1 MLIFTFILL
10 PIISALILILYER
23 INSESGSLITFATTL
38 INLSLSVLLLFILNG
53 GQMVYHFG
61 GWPAPIGISLVLDSF
76 SLLMLFVINLV
87 SCVSMLYS
95 IDYIKHY
102 DSRTKFFILN
112 LFLIAGLN
120 GVVLAGD
127 IFNLYVFLEIIAFA
141 SYALIAFGLG
151 KEDMEAS
158 IRYQVIGTI
167 GSFFIFFGI
176 GFLYSVTGS
185 LDLADI
191 SKIIYQSASTN
202 RAILF
207 AIPLL
212 LFGFSL
218 KAALVPFHAWL
229 PDAHPTAPAPVS
241 AMLSGVVIKVSGIY
255 GIVRIFFSVTGVS
268 TTLLQILLYAGLIS
282 VFFGAFAALYQN
294 DFKRIL
300 AFSSI
305 SQIGYIML
313 GIGIGTPLGYAGALL
328 HILNHAAFKSLY
340 FMVAGSVDYATGTR
354 DIRKLGGLSKKLPV
368 TFLASISSSLSLAGI
383 PPFGGFFSK
392 FIIILAL
399 VKAGKITL
407 SILIILSFL
416 LTLAYFLKI
425 QGKVFLRSQNS
436 ELYPNIK
443 EVPYSMRLAMIIMAI
458 MCLGLGLGF
467 PWIMKTFIN
476 SAVNIFTN
484 GINYGNIISGL

>member
-1 MLIFTFILL
+1 MLLLIFILL
-10 PIISALILILYER
+10 PIVSALILILYER
-23 INSESGSLITFATTL
+23 INKESGSLITFTSTL
-38 INLSLSVLLLFILNG
+38 INLSIVIFLFFISSDNRI
-53 GQMVYHFG
+53 VYHIG
-61 GWPAPIGISLVLDSF
+61 GWPSPLGISLVLDSF
-76 SLLMLFVINLV
+76 SLLMLFVINLI
-87 SCVSMLYS
+87 SCLSMLYS

-102 DSRTKFFILN
+102 DSRAKFFILN

-120 GVVLAGD
+120 GVVLSGD
-127 IFNLYVFLEIIAFA
+127 IFNLYIFLEIIAFA

-151 KEDMEAS
+151 KEDLEAS

-191 SKIIYQSASTN
+191 SKIIHQHSATN

-300 AFSSI
+300 AYSSI

-328 HILNHAAFKSLY
+328 HIINHAAFKSLF
-340 FMVAGSVDYATGTR
+340 FMVAGAVNYATGKRDTR
-354 DIRKLGGLSKKLPV
+354 ELGGLSKKMPI
-368 TFLASISSSLSLAGI
+368 TYISSISSSLSLAGI

-392 FIIILAL
+392 FLILLAL
-399 VKAGKITL
+399 VKANHLTL
-407 SILIILSFL
+407 SILLVISFL
-416 LTLAYFLKI
+416 LTLAYFIKI
-425 QGKVFLRSQNS
+425 HRRVFLRSENS
-436 ELYPNIK
+436 ELYKNVK
-443 EVPYSMRLAMIIMAI
+443 EVPYSMRIAMIILAI
-458 MCLGLGLGF
+458 ICLGLGLTF

-484 GINYGNIISGL
+484 GINYGNIIS